1 MYPSV
6 RNLTWPDSVS
16 PLDLPG
22 FETQA
27 RRLRYQT
34 LGDECHK
41 QNMRYLLLAHHDDDQ
56 AETVFMRL
64 AAGHKGFGLQGMRP
78 SVEIPECC
86 GMHGVHQS
94 GVWDLA
100 ASRLCW
106 AEEKDPASLNA
117 RKLRQMLTRDDIFE
131 KGGVTIMRPLLNFSK
146 ARLIE
151 TCRARGL
158 VWERDKTNEDTWR
171 TPRNNIRV
179 LLRSAK
185 LPQAL
190 QKSSMLQ
197 LAKQISDI
205 IEEKNYLV
213 SLILNHCEILLLDVR
228 CGGLIVRLPRKF
240 VTARSPGAAEA
251 WKVYMGKARLTALL
265 LIRRLVQIVT
275 PQEEVSLQSLKQAAV
290 SIFSE
295 LTNEDTTADKSI
307 RPTTFTGGGVQFQ
320 RLHYPLSAPRSE
332 LNPAISGKWE
342 DLDPVFVWKLTR
354 QPFSKAPPTLTVQP
368 SANPESKTA
377 EDSPSWSSWRLWDG
391 RYWIRLLSHSWR
403 PLIIRPFQ
411 LSDLG
416 YLRSILTPHRYKE
429 FHRYLLPVAPGKVR
443 WTLLAIAELEDGASP
458 LGRVLALPTLGR
470 AGIFDMGDKNGTN
483 KVQWQVRYK
492 SIKLGNP
499 KANGGVGKISRD
511 SSLITSWKD

>member
-1 MYPSV
+1 
-6 RNLTWPDSVS
+6 
-16 PLDLPG
+16 
-22 FETQA
+22 
-27 RRLRYQT
+27 
-34 LGDECHK
+34 
-41 QNMRYLLLAHHDDDQ
+41 MR
-56 AETVFMRL
+56 
-64 AAGHKGFGLQGMRP
+64 
-78 SVEIPECC
+78 SCVEIPECW

-100 ASRLCW
+100 ASRLRW
-106 AEEKDPASLNA
+106 AEVKDPASRNA
-117 RKLRQMLTRDDIFE
+117 QNLRQMLTRDNIFE
-131 KGGVTIMRPLLNFSK
+131 KGGVTIMRPLLVFDK

-158 VWERDKTNEDTWR
+158 VWERDKTNEETWR
-171 TPRNNIRV
+171 TPRNNIRE

-197 LAKQISDI
+197 LAKRTSDT
-205 IEEKNYLV
+205 IEGKNDLV
-213 SLILNHCEILLLDVR
+213 SLILNRCEILLLDVR
-228 CGGLIVRLPRKF
+228 CGGLVVRLPRRYI
-240 VTARSPGAAEA
+240 TARHVGAAEA
-251 WKVYMGKARLTALL
+251 WKVYMGKARLTALM

-295 LTNEDTTADKSI
+295 LTNEDTTADRSLQ
-307 RPTTFTGGGVQFQ
+307 PTTFTGGGVQFQ
-320 RLHYPLSAPRSE
+320 RLQYPLPAPRSE

-354 QPFSKAPPTLTVQP
+354 QPFSKALPTLTVQP
-368 SANPESKTA
+368 SANAETTTA
-377 EDSPSWSSWRLWDG
+377 EDSPSWSSWQLWDG
-391 RYWIRLLSHSWR
+391 RYWIKLLNHSRR
-403 PLIIRPFQ
+403 PLIVRPFQ
-411 LSDLG
+411 PSDLG
-416 YLRSILTPHRYKE
+416 YLRSTLHPHRYKE

-443 WTLLAIAELEDGASP
+443 WTLLAVAELGDGASP

-470 AGIFDMGDKNGTN
+470 AGTFDMGDTNGTN

-492 SIKLGNP
+492 SIKLGKP
-499 KANGGVGKISRD
+499 KSNGGVGKISRD